1 MMLKLRDKHMI
12 EKIQYIYS
20 KLGDA
25 LSREIYMDR
34 LCYSITHDNRYLED
48 MIGRTVRNQEEWKG
62 FCQSL
67 RVKAV
72 DSKMYLF
79 GAGVWGTMLYNETK
93 KFLQWQ
99 GVLDNHPMG
108 KTLGNLSI
116 YSLEQFIDV
125 YDDDAVIIITS
136 YKNSA
141 EMFTQLQEIGIS
153 RKQILDA
160 GSIIYKLTEGAIYFD
175 LEELNPQKQY
185 EIFVDAGGFDG
196 LTTKGFLN
204 WCNRKGYSYCFEADN
219 TNLLSVEYRLTE
231 DMEYCEIVPKA
242 VWSQSCYLSMCMKG
256 NCASAVIKDSGSN
269 NIQRVEAVALDDYL
283 GDKPV
288 TYIKMDVEGAELE
301 VIKGAKNIIMRQH
314 PRLAVSI
321 YHKIEDIWEIP
332 TLILEY
338 YSGYQLYLRHY
349 SFSYYDT
356 VLYAIP

>member
-1 MMLKLRDKHMI
+1 MMLGLRDKHMI
-12 EKIQYIYS
+12 EKIQYMYS

-25 LSREIYMDR
+25 LSKEIYMDR

-67 RVKAV
+67 IVKAV

-79 GAGVWGTMLYNETK
+79 GAGVWGTILYNETK

-160 GSIIYKLTEGAIYFD
+160 ASIIYKLTEGAIYFD

-185 EIFVDAGGFDG
+185 EIFVDAGGYDG
-196 LTTKGFLN
+196 LTTKGIELDIEKDIHTVLRQIIRI
-204 WCNRKGYSYCFEADN
+204 CCLQN
-219 TNLLSVEYRLTE
+219 TIWLRIWNAVKSCPKQYG
-231 DMEYCEIVPKA
+231 PKA
-242 VWSQSCYLSMCMKG
+242 VICQC
-256 NCASAVIKDSGSN
+256 V
-269 NIQRVEAVALDDYL
+269 
-283 GDKPV
+283 
-288 TYIKMDVEGAELE
+288 
-301 VIKGAKNIIMRQH
+301 
-314 PRLAVSI
+314 
-321 YHKIEDIWEIP
+321 
-332 TLILEY
+332 
-338 YSGYQLYLRHY
+338 
-349 SFSYYDT
+349 
-356 VLYAIP
+356 